1 MKLPLILAAVALLAA
16 APAAAQH
23 DHHAA
28 PPPAAGAPEWTKLPT
43 ISAGLRGRMGAAI
56 EVFNGAAFEATVTA
70 PDGAATT
77 LPLAEGKASHKPAVG
92 NYHLVTAVDACDVH
106 VATASTA
113 VYFPN
118 PGDAPTAI
126 LEAPRK
132 GLTIMPERLPR
143 EHAAYRAGETWRF
156 VVTMD
161 GQPFPGAKVRF
172 ETANGSREELVSDI
186 DGTVDV
192 TFPEDFPPRDQRPPE
207 AHGRPV
213 TAGFVVAAIHQTGTL
228 QHIGA
233 FNHSYRPGAFDG
245 SSLATGAGFA
255 VLGMVFAAPL
265 LRRRKGGAK

>member
-1 MKLPLILAAVALLAA
+1 MRFPMFLALVLLAA

-23 DHHAA
+23 ANHGA
-28 PPPAAGAPEWTKLPT
+28 PPAADAGEPEWTKLPT
-43 ISAGLRGRMGAAI
+43 LSAALRGRTGAQI
-56 EVFNGAAFEATVTA
+56 SVFNGAAGEVAALA
-70 PDGAATT
+70 PDGTTTT
-77 LPLAEGKASHKPAVG
+77 LPLAAGTASYKPATG
-92 NYHLVTAVDACDVH
+92 NYHLLTAVDACDVH
-106 VATASTA
+106 VATAATA

-118 PGDAPTAI
+118 PGRAPTDI
-126 LEAPRK
+126 LAAPRQ
-132 GLTIMPERLPR
+132 GLTIVPERLPR
-143 EHAAYRAGETWRF
+143 EHSAYRAGETWRF

-172 ETANGSREELVSDI
+172 ETANGSRIELVSDV

-213 TAGFVVAAIHQTGTL
+213 TADFVVAATFQTGTV

-233 FNHSYRPGAFDG
+233 FNYSYRPGAYDG
-245 SSLATGAGFA
+245 ASLAMGAGFA
-255 VLGMVFAAPL
+255 LLGMVAAAPL